1 MIPME
6 PVLFFPVILNGYPAS
21 IARYHSKAKKKN
33 IPCSN
38 FDAMCKALRDG
49 L

>member
-21 IARYHSKAKKKN
+21 IARNHSKAKKKKK
-33 IPCSN
+33 PCSN
-38 FDAMCKALRDG
+38 FDAMCKALREG